1 MRIALITNVLVL
13 LCLSGQQVQAQSGRD
28 PEDTS
33 TGQLLVQ
40 QLSNESGNA
49 TEATLLTNQATLQQQ
64 GSLNQAS
71 IDQHMIGVG
80 RGNAAIISQNGMG
93 NAAAILQNG
102 AGGRVTITQSG
113 ANNVAASEVN
123 GYNTESDIT
132 QRGNGNRV
140 DQQLNV
146 DERRYS
152 VEQMGNNNN
161 LIQRETGSTT
171 PGYEVTMKGNGIKI
185 IIEQGRVATQ
195 P

>member
-1 MRIALITNVLVL
+1 MRKTLNTCLLAL
-13 LCLSGQQVQAQSGRD
+13 LCLSSHLVQAQSGRD

-40 QLSNESGNA
+40 QLSAESGNS
-49 TEATLLTNQATLQQQ
+49 TEATFLTNQATLQQQ
-64 GSLNQAS
+64 GSLNQGS

-80 RGNAAIISQNGMG
+80 RGNAALITQNGMG

-102 AGGRVTITQSG
+102 AGSRVSITQSG

-140 DQQLNV
+140 NQQLNV
-146 DERRYS
+146 DDRRYS

-171 PGYEVTMKGNGIKI
+171 PGYEVTMKGNGIRI